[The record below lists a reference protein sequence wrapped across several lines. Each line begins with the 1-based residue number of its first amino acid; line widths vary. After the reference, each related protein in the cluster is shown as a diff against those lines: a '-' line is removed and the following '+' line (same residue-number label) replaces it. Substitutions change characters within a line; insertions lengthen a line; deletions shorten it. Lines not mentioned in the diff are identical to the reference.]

1 MADTLESLEIR
12 VQHNASGADAEINGV
27 ATAISRLKT
36 ALTGAPAA
44 LRDLATAVKSVNEAF
59 KDGTA
64 KYDKFAES
72 LTNVAAAAEM
82 LGEHSKDVATL
93 ATAMN
98 TMSEVKVTAGSF
110 NALAKGVENVAN
122 AAKGITADA
131 IANLDKMVT
140 SLAKLQGIDLQG
152 LGSAMNAVRRGGS
165 AMPKEP
171 PTPVPDDLRELIS
184 NASAIDVLEAKL
196 VSLRA
201 AMEQAF
207 NAGDVDKAYGIR
219 NQILQTEAA
228 LAKAEKAA
236 NGAAEGVKNLSKAAS
251 KSKSPLSNLVAS
263 LKRIAFYRIIRSI
276 IKSVT
281 KAFSDGLN
289 AAYAFSQGIST
300 EGHRFAQALDSMS
313 VASHTMKG
321 QLGSA
326 FISLLA
332 AIAPIIN
339 TIIGLIT
346 RLADVISQIFAA
358 FTGSTYLKAVDTPS
372 KWADAA
378 GGAAKAAKEW
388 KNQLLGFDE
397 INRLDEP
404 TDPSGGGG
412 GGKNP
417 LAGFDF
423 KDTPISDNIKKI
435 VDTIKAHL
443 LDLEMFAGGAMLGLG
458 LVLLLTGANVPLG
471 LGLTAAGAL
480 LLGHV
485 ITENWDY
492 ITENVKNALSSV
504 EMIAAGLLVGIGAAL
519 AFSGA
524 NVPLGLGLIAA
535 GITLGAASVLN
546 WKEIP
551 NGVKAVIAEVLLA
564 VGVAT
569 LAIGAALAFSGA
581 NIPLGLGLMAIG
593 ALSLGSVATVGWDFI
608 PEEIRDIL
616 SLLLTIIGGFLV
628 AIGVLLVL
636 TGAGIPLGIGMIIAG
651 GGMLAASLA
660 VNWNAIVAK
669 VQGILGNISWLWNS
683 FIGGAVAAI
692 QTLIGWVKSAIEWLL
707 ALRDLRGAA
716 GAAVEAN
723 QNRFGIVDTGTY
735 AADGGFF
742 NEGQMFIAREAGP
755 EMVGTIGGRTAVA
768 NNDQIVEG
776 IRQGVY
782 DAVSAAMANNGTS
795 EPVVRVYL
803 DSREIK
809 SGQNRLNRALGVG

>member
-1 MADTLESLEIR
+1 MADTLESLEIE
-12 VQHNASGADAEINGV
+12 VKHSASGAAEEIN
-27 ATAISRLKT
+27 
-36 ALTGAPAA
+36 
-44 LRDLATAVKSVNEAF
+44 SV
-59 KDGTA
+59 
-64 KYDKFAES
+64 
-72 LTNVAAAAEM
+72 
-82 LGEHSKDVATL
+82 
-93 ATAMN
+93 
-98 TMSEVKVTAGSF
+98 
-110 NALAKGVENVAN
+110 
-122 AAKGITADA
+122 
-131 IANLDKMVT
+131 
-140 SLAKLQGIDLQG
+140 
-152 LGSAMNAVRRGGS
+152 
-165 AMPKEP
+165 
-171 PTPVPDDLRELIS
+171 
-184 NASAIDVLEAKL
+184 ASAIKGVGKAL
-196 VSLRA
+196 
-201 AMEQAF
+201 
-207 NAGDVDKAYGIR
+207 DKALPNLKVFNDLMGKGTVSVTNNSTTQVADTINNVNQAATKAQKATGGVSRGI
-219 NQILQTEAA
+219 NE
-228 LAKAEKAA
+228 
-236 NGAAEGVKNLSKAAS
+236 LSKAAK
-251 KSKSPLSNLVAS
+251 KSQSPLGSLIFS
-263 LKRIAFYRIIRSI
+263 LKRIAFYRVIRSV
-276 IKSVT
+276 IKAIGQ
-281 KAFSDGLN
+281 AFQEGLQN
-289 AAYAFSQGIST
+289 AYAFSSGIVS
-300 EGHRFAQALDSMS
+300 EGHRFAAALDGMS
-313 VASHTMKG
+313 TSTLTLKN
-321 QLGSA
+321 QLGAA
-326 FISLLA
+326 FIALLA
-332 AIAPIIN
+332 AIAPVIN
-339 TIIGLIT
+339 TIISLVV
-346 RLADVISQIFAA
+346 RLANVLSQIFSA
-358 FTGSTYLKAVDTPS
+358 FTGSTYLKAVETPK

-397 INRLDEP
+397 INRLEAPD
-404 TDPSGGGG
+404 DGSGGGG
-412 GGKNP
+412 GGGALDP
-417 LAGFDF
+417 GAMFE
-423 KDTPISDNIKKI
+423 DTPINDNLKKI

-443 LDLEMFAGGAMLGLG
+443 LDLEMFAGGALLGLG

-546 WKEIP
+546 WEEIP
-551 NGVKAVIAEVLLA
+551 NRVKTVIAEVLLA
-564 VGVAT
+564 VGAAA

-593 ALSLGSVATVGWDFI
+593 ALSLGSVATVGWDYI
-608 PEEIRDIL
+608 PEKIRHIL
-616 SLLLTIIGGFLV
+616 SLLLAIIGGFLV

-651 GGMLAASLA
+651 GGMLAASAA
-660 VNWNAIVAK
+660 VNWNAIVMK
-669 VQGILGNISWLWNS
+669 VQGILGNISWLWNR
-683 FIGGAVAAI
+683 FIGGAVNAI
-692 QTLIGWVKSAIEWLL
+692 QTLIGWVRSAIEWLL

-768 NNDQIVEG
+768 NNDQIVDG

-782 DAVSAAMANNGTS
+782 DAVSAAMANNGTN

-809 SGQNRLNRALGVG
+809 NGQNRLNRAMGVG